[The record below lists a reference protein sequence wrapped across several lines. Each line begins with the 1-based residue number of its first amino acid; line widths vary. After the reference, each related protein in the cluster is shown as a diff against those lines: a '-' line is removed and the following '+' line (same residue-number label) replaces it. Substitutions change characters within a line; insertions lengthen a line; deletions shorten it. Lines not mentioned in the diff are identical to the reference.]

1 MNAVCIELFLASNI
15 CPFPD
20 DIKMARICV
29 LGAGVAGL
37 SSAVN
42 IQSILPEV
50 DVAIIADQFNT
61 ETTSDGAAGNFGIL
75 LGRTNADIC
84 RLR

>member
-1 MNAVCIELFLASNI
+1 
-15 CPFPD
+15 
-20 DIKMARICV
+20 MARIYV

-42 IQSILPEV
+42 IQSILPEA
-50 DVAIIADQFNT
+50 DVTLIAGQFDQ
-61 ETTSDGAAGNFGIL
+61 ETTSDGAAGNFGIITE
-75 LGRTNADIC
+75 RTNADIR